1 MAKTLRL
8 VFAAL
13 LTVALARDAAAH
25 DRPAAMSYAAYEMLS
40 AVVDVLKQHHVNR
53 GKVDWPSLEDEA
65 FAMVS
70 AAQKPRDTAPAI
82 QFLIRSLG
90 ERHTFL
96 IGSAQWKAM
105 TSGETSGTARGAA
118 FGTLPVANLMQ
129 GGIGYLALPG
139 HDGSASDDVAYV
151 AVLRNALRLFRTRGV
166 CRFIV
171 DLRGNAGGNMFP
183 MQSGLV
189 SLLGRGPY
197 GYWDDGAGLAP
208 WPDPEKVARMDG
220 IVAGPYAAR
229 PADQSRAAVAVL
241 IDRRTASSGESA
253 AIAFEGRPR
262 ARLFGEPTAGLT
274 TGNEAFALPDGMHIA
289 VTTVRAMD
297 RNKRPFPI
305 AVVPDVETP
314 PGAETNDA
322 ALAWLRAQ
330 RCPR

>member
-1 MAKTLRL
+1 MAKTLRF

-13 LTVALARDAAAH
+13 LTIALPSDAVAH
-25 DRPAAMSYAAYEMLS
+25 DRPPAMSHAAYEMLA
-40 AVVDVLKQHHVNR
+40 AVVKVLKQHHVNR

-105 TSGETSGTARGAA
+105 VAGEASGTSRGAA
-118 FGTLPVANLMQ
+118 FGMLPVANLMQ
-129 GGIGYLALPG
+129 GSIAYLALPG

-151 AVLRNALRLFRTRGV
+151 AVLRNALRRFHARGV
-166 CRFIV
+166 CRYIV
-171 DLRGNAGGNMFP
+171 DLRGNQGGNMFP
-183 MQSGLV
+183 MQAGLV

-197 GYWDDGAGLAP
+197 GYWNNGAGLAP
-208 WPDPEKVARMDG
+208 WPDPEKVARLDG
-220 IVAGPYAAR
+220 VVAGPYAAR

-241 IDRRTASSGESA
+241 IDRHTASSGEGA
-253 AIAFEGRPR
+253 AIAFEGRPHTR
-262 ARLFGEPTAGLT
+262 FFGEPTAGLT
-274 TGNEAFALPDGMHIA
+274 TGNEAFALPEGMHIA

-314 PGAETNDA
+314 PGVPTNDA

-330 RCPR
+330 HCPR